1 MCMSFLRKT
10 LRAGTAG
17 RHPSLFLMKVIK
29 AQSKRNGRKRAAVPS
44 GEGGS
49 RSGEVSAEHLH
60 GGRGGGQYV
69 SLGVDS
75 GDRRTVLR
83 DRKSVV

>member
-1 MCMSFLRKT
+1 M
-10 LRAGTAG
+10 
-17 RHPSLFLMKVIK
+17 
-29 AQSKRNGRKRAAVPS
+29 PS

-60 GGRGGGQYV
+60 GGRGRGQYV

-75 GDRRTVLR
+75 GDKTTVLR
-83 DRKSVV
+83 KGEGRREGLRKGTGRLFSFLNRNG